1 MVDVISE
8 MDSDSVR
15 RELEKLAARRK
26 VSYSGLSKMLGR
38 NPSYIQQFI
47 TRGSPRK
54 LDEED
59 RRRLAEF
66 FGVKENVLGGTDRVP
81 GDDLV
86 EIPILKI
93 EASAGFGAVAASEDA
108 LTRFGFDERW
118 LRARTRAKK
127 TDLSIIRFMGDSK
140 EPTLHD
146 GDEGLVDGSDNMN
159 RLRDGIYV
167 LRADDTIMVK
177 RIALQPGSQ
186 RITISSDNPAYPT
199 WKDMERSEM
208 HIVGRVIWIGRAL

>member
-118 LRARTRAKK
+118 LRARTGAKK
-127 TDLSIIRFMGDSK
+127 TDLSIVMPCS
-140 EPTLHD
+140 
-146 GDEGLVDGSDNMN
+146 
-159 RLRDGIYV
+159 
-167 LRADDTIMVK
+167 
-177 RIALQPGSQ
+177 
-186 RITISSDNPAYPT
+186 
-199 WKDMERSEM
+199 
-208 HIVGRVIWIGRAL
+208 VIK